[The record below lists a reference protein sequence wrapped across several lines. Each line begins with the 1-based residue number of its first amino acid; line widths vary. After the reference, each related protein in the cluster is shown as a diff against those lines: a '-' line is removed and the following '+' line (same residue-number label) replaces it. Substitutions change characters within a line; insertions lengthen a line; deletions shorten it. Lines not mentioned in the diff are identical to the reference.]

1 MEPLGDI
8 ACFVEVVRRGSFTA
22 AAEKLGLT
30 RSAISKQVAR
40 LENRL
45 QARLLNRT
53 TRRLSLTEV
62 GQTFHASARRGLQE
76 IADAEAAVTALQAAP
91 RGTLQL
97 NVPMSFGI
105 LHIAPAIADFL
116 DCFPEVQVDV
126 RLDDR
131 KLDLVEAGFDL
142 AIRIGELPDSSL
154 VARAIC
160 PCPLV
165 ACAAPAYLKRRGRP
179 ATPDDLRRHD
189 VLLYSY
195 SDAPSQ
201 WIFTGR
207 SGHTISVPVNGRVR
221 MNNSLALREVL
232 LAGAGITVTPR
243 FVVEAD
249 LRAGR
254 LTALLQDHRLREL
267 AVYAVYPERRHLS
280 PKVRAFIDFIGDRL
294 RNGSTASWQPALPP

>member
-1 MEPLGDI
+1 LEPLNDV
-8 ACFVEVVRRGSFTA
+8 ACFVEVVHRGSFTA
-22 AAEKLGLT
+22 AAEKLGLS
-30 RSAISKQVAR
+30 RSAISKQVAH

-45 QARLLNRT
+45 RARLLNRT

-62 GQTFHASARRGLQE
+62 GQVFFASARLGLQQ
-76 IADAEAAVTALQAAP
+76 IAEAEAAVSSLQSAP

-105 LHIAPAIADFL
+105 LHVAPAIADFL
-116 DCFPEVQVDV
+116 ARFPEVQVDV

-154 VARAIC
+154 VARALC

-165 ACAAPAYLKRRGRP
+165 VCAAPSYLQRRGKP
-179 ATPDDLRRHD
+179 SVPDDLRRHEA
-189 VLLYSY
+189 VIYSY
-195 SDAPSQ
+195 SDVPSQ
-201 WIFTGR
+201 WAFTGR
-207 SGHTISVPVNGRVR
+207 SGQTIAVPVAGRVR

-232 LAGAGITVTPR
+232 LQGAGIMVTPR
-243 FVVEAD
+243 FVVETD

-254 LTALLQDHRLREL
+254 LTALLDDYRLREMT
-267 AVYAVYPERRHLS
+267 VYAVYPERRHLS
-280 PKVRAFIDFIGDRL
+280 PKVRAFIDFMSGRL
-294 RNGSTASWQPALPP
+294 GARPSVT

>member
-1 MEPLGDI
+1 MVRMEPLNDV
-8 ACFVEVVRRGSFTA
+8 ACFVEVVHRGSFTA
-22 AAEKLGLT
+22 AAEKLGLS
-30 RSAISKQVAR
+30 RSAISKQVAH

-62 GQTFHASARRGLQE
+62 GQAFYASARRGLQE
-76 IADAEAAVTALQAAP
+76 IADAEAAVSSLQAAP

-105 LHIAPAIADFL
+105 LHVAPAIADFL
-116 DCFPEVQVDV
+116 ARYPELQVDV

-154 VARAIC
+154 VARALC

-179 ATPDDLRRHD
+179 ATPDELRRHE
-189 VLLYSY
+189 VVIYSY
-195 SDAPSQ
+195 SDVPSQ
-201 WIFTGR
+201 WTFTGR
-207 SGHTISVPVNGRVR
+207 GDQKISVPVTGRVR

-243 FVVEAD
+243 FVVEPD

-254 LTALLQDHRLREL
+254 LTAVLEDYRLREL

-280 PKVRAFIDFIGDRL
+280 PKVRAFIDFIGERL
-294 RNGSTASWQPALPP
+294 REGRAAR

>member
-1 MEPLGDI
+1 LVPLNDV
-8 ACFVEVVRRGSFTA
+8 ACFVEVVHRGSFTA
-22 AAEKLGLT
+22 AAEKLGLS
-30 RSAISKQVAR
+30 RSAISKQVAH

-45 QARLLNRT
+45 RARLLNRT

-62 GQTFHASARRGLQE
+62 GQVFYASARRGLQQ
-76 IADAEAAVTALQAAP
+76 IADAEAAVSSLQSAP

-105 LHIAPAIADFL
+105 LHVAPAIADFL
-116 DCFPEVQVDV
+116 ARFPEVQVDV

-154 VARAIC
+154 VARALC

-165 ACAAPAYLKRRGRP
+165 VCAAPSYLQRRGKP
-179 ATPDDLRRHD
+179 SVPDDLRRHEA
-189 VLLYSY
+189 VIYSY
-195 SDAPSQ
+195 SDVPSQ
-201 WIFTGR
+201 WAFTGR
-207 SGHTISVPVNGRVR
+207 SGQTIAVPVAGRVR

-232 LAGAGITVTPR
+232 LQGAGIMVTPR
-243 FVVEAD
+243 FVVETD

-254 LTALLQDHRLREL
+254 LTALLDDYRLREMT
-267 AVYAVYPERRHLS
+267 VYAVYPERRHLS
-280 PKVRAFIDFIGDRL
+280 PKVRAFIDFMGGRL
-294 RNGSTASWQPALPP
+294 GARPSVT

>member
-1 MEPLGDI
+1 LEPLNDV
-8 ACFVEVVRRGSFTA
+8 ACFVEVVHRGSFTA
-22 AAEKLGLT
+22 AAEKLGLS
-30 RSAISKQVAR
+30 RSAISKQVAH

-45 QARLLNRT
+45 RARLLNRT

-62 GQTFHASARRGLQE
+62 GQVFFASARLGLQQ
-76 IADAEAAVTALQAAP
+76 IAEAEAAVSSLQSAP

-105 LHIAPAIADFL
+105 LHVAPAIADFL
-116 DCFPEVQVDV
+116 ARFPEVQVDV

-154 VARAIC
+154 VARALC

-165 ACAAPAYLKRRGRP
+165 VCAAPSYLQRRGKP
-179 ATPDDLRRHD
+179 SVPDDLRRHEA
-189 VLLYSY
+189 VIYSY
-195 SDAPSQ
+195 SDVPSQ
-201 WIFTGR
+201 WAFTGR
-207 SGHTISVPVNGRVR
+207 SGQTIAVPVAGRVR

-232 LAGAGITVTPR
+232 LQGAGIMVTPR
-243 FVVEAD
+243 FVVETD

-254 LTALLQDHRLREL
+254 LTALLEDYRLREMT
-267 AVYAVYPERRHLS
+267 VYAVYPERRHLS
-280 PKVRAFIDFIGDRL
+280 PKVRAFIDFMGGRL
-294 RNGSTASWQPALPP
+294 GARPSVT

>member
-1 MEPLGDI
+1 MEPLNDV
-8 ACFVEVVRRGSFTA
+8 ACFVEVVHRGSFTA

-30 RSAISKQVAR
+30 RSAISKQVAH

-45 QARLLNRT
+45 RARLLNRT
-53 TRRLSLTEV
+53 TRRLSVTEV
-62 GQTFHASARRGLQE
+62 GQAFYASARRGLQE
-76 IADAEAAVTALQAAP
+76 IADAEAVVSTLQAAP

-105 LHIAPAIADFL
+105 LHVAPAIADFL
-116 DCFPEVQVDV
+116 ARFPEVQLDV

-131 KLDLVEAGFDL
+131 KLDLVETGFDL

-154 VARAIC
+154 VARALC

-179 ATPDDLRRHD
+179 ATPDELRRHE
-189 VLLYSY
+189 VIIYSY

-201 WIFTGR
+201 WDFTGR
-207 SGHTISVPVNGRVR
+207 GGQKIAVPVAGRVR

-243 FVVEAD
+243 FVVEPD

-254 LTALLQDHRLREL
+254 LTAVLEDYRLREL
-267 AVYAVYPERRHLS
+267 TVYAVYPERRHLS
-280 PKVRAFIDFIGDRL
+280 PKVRAFVDFIGERL
-294 RNGSTASWQPALPP
+294 RAVNTAP

>member
-1 MEPLGDI
+1 LEPLNDV
-8 ACFVEVVRRGSFTA
+8 ACFVEVVHRGSFTA
-22 AAEKLGLT
+22 AAEKLGLS
-30 RSAISKQVAR
+30 RSAISKQVAH

-45 QARLLNRT
+45 RARLLNRT

-62 GQTFHASARRGLQE
+62 GQVFFASARLGLQQ
-76 IADAEAAVTALQAAP
+76 IAEAEAAVSSLQSAP

-105 LHIAPAIADFL
+105 LHVAPAIADFL
-116 DCFPEVQVDV
+116 ARFPEVQVDV

-154 VARAIC
+154 VARALC

-165 ACAAPAYLKRRGRP
+165 VCAAPSYLQRRGKP
-179 ATPDDLRRHD
+179 SVPDDLRRHEA
-189 VLLYSY
+189 VIYSY
-195 SDAPSQ
+195 SDVPSQ
-201 WIFTGR
+201 WAFTGR
-207 SGHTISVPVNGRVR
+207 SGQTIAVPVAGRVR

-232 LAGAGITVTPR
+232 LQGAGIMVTPR
-243 FVVEAD
+243 FVVETD

-254 LTALLQDHRLREL
+254 LTALLDDYRLREMT
-267 AVYAVYPERRHLS
+267 VYAVYPERRHLS
-280 PKVRAFIDFIGDRL
+280 PKVRAFIDFMGGRL
-294 RNGSTASWQPALPP
+294 GARPSVT